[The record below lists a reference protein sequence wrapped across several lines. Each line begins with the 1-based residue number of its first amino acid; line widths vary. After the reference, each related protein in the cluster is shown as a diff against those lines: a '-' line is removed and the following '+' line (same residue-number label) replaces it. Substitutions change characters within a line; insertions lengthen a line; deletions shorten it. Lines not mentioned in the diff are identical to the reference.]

1 MLIQYQTK
9 NAIFYQQK
17 HAFCWPKNIQL
28 KKNLDLEF
36 KKKIKERKKK
46 DKRKKKKRKKSKWTS
61 YDEFSTVLT

>member
-36 KKKIKERKKK
+36 KKKKIKERKKK
-46 DKRKKKKRKKSKWTS
+46 DKRKKKK
-61 YDEFSTVLT
+61 EEEE